1 MFIVS
6 NFNFL
11 MFFDFMKK
19 NDQLKGS
26 EALLLKRTMLSSCY
40 STAANVLDCF
50 GLEKVVQLFLPS
62 CSADQYDALMRLI
75 GDEVVCILPLKK
87 GTMTLVYCDFLNDFN
102 AEQCLFV
109 YQQALEVVFCK
120 KDGRLTQPY
129 SARLYE
135 IAKYEEEI

>member
-1 MFIVS
+1 
-6 NFNFL
+6 
-11 MFFDFMKK
+11 MKNEK
-19 NDQLKGS
+19 NQIEGS
-26 EALLLKRTMLSSCY
+26 AALLLKRTMLSSCY
-40 STAANVLDCF
+40 SAAANVLHCF

-62 CSADQYDALMRLI
+62 CSAEQLDALMRLI

-87 GTMTLVYCDFLNDFN
+87 GTMTLVYCDFLDDLN

-109 YQQALEVVFCK
+109 YQQALEAVFGK

-135 IAKYEEEI
+135 IAKYDEI

>member
-1 MFIVS
+1 
-6 NFNFL
+6 
-11 MFFDFMKK
+11 MKNSK
-19 NDQLKGS
+19 LKGS
-26 EALLLKRTMLSSCY
+26 QALLLKRTMLSSCY

-62 CSADQYDALMRLI
+62 CSAEQLDALMRLI

-87 GTMTLVYCDFLNDFN
+87 GTKTFVYCDFLDDLN

-109 YQQALEVVFCK
+109 YQQALETVFGK

-135 IAKYEEEI
+135 IAKYDDEI